1 MEVAAYY
8 LWYNC
13 RDRSY
18 RYLLAH
24 LGFLIW
30 YVRGKL
36 KGDNAETAEP
46 SRAKYEM
53 TESTLK

>member
-8 LWYNC
+8 LWHYSWN
-13 RDRSY
+13 RPDRY
-18 RYLLAH
+18 PLPYLGA
-24 LGFLIW
+24 LIW

-36 KGDNAETAEP
+36 KEDTAEAAEP

-53 TESTLK
+53 T